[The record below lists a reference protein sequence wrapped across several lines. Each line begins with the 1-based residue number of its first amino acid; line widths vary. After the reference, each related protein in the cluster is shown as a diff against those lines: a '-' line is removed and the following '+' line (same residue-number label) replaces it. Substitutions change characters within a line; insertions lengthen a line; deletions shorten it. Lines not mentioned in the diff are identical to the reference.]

1 MPNISTY
8 ATKTTPVGA
17 DKVAG
22 TDSVDGS
29 TKNFTLAGIVALAPA
44 GGGGGGRANFVAFV
58 ASKPGVAMPIDQ
70 IYSEAST
77 LLNITHRASAGTG
90 ATGFST
96 GTVAAYCIIYHI
108 AGATTTAIGTIGYAA
123 GGSAGRQAGTFDWT
137 AGTRGGVTITAGSLP
152 RAIAAG
158 DILRVTTPSGGSPIG
173 SDATL
178 SDISW
183 SINVSTP

>member
-1 MPNISTY
+1 MANISTY
-8 ATKTTPVGA
+8 PTKATPIGA
-17 DKVAG
+17 DRLVG
-22 TDSVDGS
+22 TDSADGS
-29 TKNFTLAGIVALAPA
+29 TKNFTLTSIAALAPA
-44 GGGGGGRANFVAFV
+44 GGGGGRANFVAFV

-90 ATGFST
+90 ATGYST
-96 GTVAAYCIIYHI
+96 GTVTAYCVIYHI
-108 AGATTTAIGTIGYAA
+108 AGGTTTAIGTIGYPA

-137 AGTRGGVTITAGSLP
+137 GGTRGGATITAANLP

-158 DILRVTTPSGGSPIG
+158 DILRVTTPSGGSPVG